1 MSEYR
6 TIALPKEIVEIIED
20 LIEEHRELGYRSVPE
35 FVKECIRRRLE
46 DFEEFLAKQKER
58 EEAGS

>member
-6 TIALPKEIVEIIED
+6 TIALPKEIVEVISK
-20 LIEEHRELGYRSVPE
+20 LIEEHPELGYRSVPE

-46 DFEEFLAKQKER
+46 DFEKILAK
-58 EEAGS
+58 EAISG

>member
-6 TIALPKEIVEIIED
+6 TIALPKEIVEKIEE
-20 LIEEHRELGYRSVPE
+20 LIEKHRELGYKSVPE

-46 DFEEFLAKQKER
+46 DFDQFLAKQKE
-58 EEAGS
+58 EEGKP